1 MENKAEDENKK
12 EDKDDENKKEKPSCK
27 ILGKVLS
34 ENGSLLSAARVKCS
48 PIDVEVLTLFDGSYK
63 LEYLLPGSYTITA
76 SLKGFLSQSKTV
88 VLRENETAILDF
100 KLPVLTG
107 NSKIYGRV
115 LDAETKMPIQTS
127 VTLTLIMPVANKY
140 AVINR
145 DAYYEFDKLPSDTYE
160 IFAVPLDGYWEEKA
174 MVTLRENEVK
184 RVDIFLKPKIVVE
197 PPWG

>member
-34 ENGSLLSAARVKCS
+34 ENGSMLSAARVKCS